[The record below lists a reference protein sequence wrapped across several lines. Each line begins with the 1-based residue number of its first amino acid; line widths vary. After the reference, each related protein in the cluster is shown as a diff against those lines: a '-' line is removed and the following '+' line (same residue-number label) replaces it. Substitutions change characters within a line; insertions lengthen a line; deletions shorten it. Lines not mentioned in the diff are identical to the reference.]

1 MVEFGIN
8 INNREPL
15 LVEEYTVETMLD
27 LGESAETY
35 GFDSV
40 WVGDSLLDRPRL
52 EPISLL
58 GNLAAR
64 TDDVKLGTG
73 CMITPLRNPIQFLQ
87 SWNSLEMMSDGR
99 MVLGACMGPPTPGCR
114 EQYEAVGL
122 DYRKRAKML
131 EEQLEIFKQF
141 WAEGELTYSGDVYEY
156 EDVDFRRGP
165 EIRDLAPVQEDPP
178 ILVVSNPSHHG
189 TASDDVMNRAA
200 WRIVELGDGWMAAGM
215 SDDPDGYEDQWNTIV
230 DYAEENG
237 YDPDDVH
244 TTFQVTMTIDD
255 DKAAAD
261 EKMDEYIQT
270 YYPHLYEG
278 KDPAEWGPSGDA
290 EFLVD
295 WIEEF
300 NERGC
305 DEFIIR
311 FGGQDQRDQL
321 EKFVDEVLPAFD

>member
-15 LVEEYTVETMLD
+15 LVESYTVERMLD
-27 LGESAETY
+27 LGEAAGEN

-73 CMITPLRNPIQFLQ
+73 CMITPLRHPVQFLQ
-87 SWNSLEMMSDGR
+87 AWNSLEMISDGR
-99 MVLGACMGPPTPGCR
+99 MELGACMGPPTPGCK
-114 EQYEAVGL
+114 EQYEVLDL

-141 WAEGELTYSGDVYEY
+141 WREGELNYDGDIYQFD
-156 EDVDFRRGP
+156 DVDFRRGP
-165 EIRDLAPVQEDPP
+165 EIRDLAPVQEEPP
-178 ILVVSNPSHHG
+178 ILVVSNPAHHDSG
-189 TASDDVMNRAA
+189 SDDVINRAA
-200 WRIVELGDGWMAAGM
+200 KRIVELGDGWMAAGL
-215 SDDPDGYEDQWNTIV
+215 SDAPEEYARQWQSIV
-230 DYAEENG
+230 DYAEANG
-237 YDPDDVH
+237 HDPDDVH

-255 DKAAAD
+255 DTDAAD

-270 YYPHLYEG
+270 YYPQLYKG

-290 EFLVD
+290 NDLIE

-300 NERGC
+300 HESGC
-305 DEFIIR
+305 EEFIIR
-311 FGGQDQRDQL
+311 FGGEDQFEQM
-321 EKFVDEVLPAFD
+321 EKFADEVLPAF

>member
-15 LVEEYTVETMLD
+15 LVESYTVDTMMRM
-27 LGESAETY
+27 GERSEEL

-58 GNLAAR
+58 GHLAAQ
-64 TDDVKLGTG
+64 TDDITLGMG

-87 SWNSLEMMSDGR
+87 GWNSLEMLSDGR
-99 MVLGACMGPPTPGCR
+99 MVLGACMGPPTPGCK
-114 EQYEAVGL
+114 EQYEVLDL
-122 DYRKRAKML
+122 DYRKRARMM

-141 WAEGELTYSGDVYEY
+141 WREGELTYDGDIYQY

-165 EIRDLAPVQEDPP
+165 EIRDLEPVQADPP
-178 ILVVSNPSHHG
+178 ILVVSNPAHHDS
-189 TASDDVMNRAA
+189 ASDEVVNRAA
-200 WRIVELGDGWMAAGM
+200 WRICELGDGWMAAGLGHA
-215 SDDPDGYEDQWNTIV
+215 PDEYERQYEAIV
-230 DYAEENG
+230 DYAEEHG
-237 YDPDDVH
+237 TDPADVH

-255 DKAAAD
+255 DTDAAD
-261 EKMDEYIQT
+261 EKMANYIET

-278 KDPAEWGPSGDA
+278 KDPLEWGPSGDA
-290 EFLVD
+290 GDLIE

-300 NERGC
+300 HERGC
-305 DEFIIR
+305 EEFIIR
-311 FGGQDQRDQL
+311 FGGQDQ
-321 EKFVDEVLPAFD
+321 EKQMEQFVEEVLPAFE

>member
-15 LVEEYTVETMLD
+15 LVESYTVEKMMR
-27 LGESAETY
+27 LGAKAEDY

-58 GNLAAR
+58 GHLAAE
-64 TDDVKLGTG
+64 TDEIDLGTG

-87 SWNSLEMMSDGR
+87 AWNSMEMLSDGR
-99 MVLGACMGPPTPGCR
+99 MVLGACMGPPTPGCK
-114 EQYEAVGL
+114 EQYEVLGL
-122 DYRKRAKML
+122 DYRSRATML

-141 WAEGELTYSGDVYEY
+141 WREGELNYEGDIYEFH
-156 EDVDFRRGP
+156 DVDFRRGP

-178 ILVVSNPSHHG
+178 ILVISNPAHHDSG
-189 TASDDVMNRAA
+189 SDDVINRAA
-200 WRIVELGDGWMAAGM
+200 RRIVELGDGWMAAGLGHA
-215 SDDPDGYEDQWNTIV
+215 PDEYARQYQSIV
-230 DYAEENG
+230 DYANEHG
-237 YDPDDVH
+237 HDPDDVH

-255 DKAAAD
+255 DADAAD
-261 EKMDEYIQT
+261 EKMAEYIKT

-278 KDPAEWGPSGDA
+278 KDPLEWGPSGDA
-290 EFLVD
+290 DDLIE

-300 NERGC
+300 HGHGC
-305 DEFIIR
+305 EEFIIR
-311 FGGQDQRDQL
+311 FGGEDQAGQMER
-321 EKFVDEVLPAFD
+321 FVDEVLPAFN

>member
-15 LVEEYTVETMLD
+15 LVESYTVDKMMRM
-27 LGESAETY
+27 GELAEEN

-58 GNLAAR
+58 GHLAR
-64 TDDVKLGTG
+64 GTDEVKLGTG

-87 SWNSLEMMSDGR
+87 AWNSLEMLSDGR
-99 MVLGACMGPPTPGCR
+99 MVLGACMGPPTPGCK

-141 WAEGELTYSGDVYEY
+141 WREGELNYDGDIYQY

-165 EIRDLAPVQEDPP
+165 EVRDLEPVQEDPP
-178 ILVVSNPSHHG
+178 ILVVSNPAHHG
-189 TASDDVMNRAA
+189 TASDEVVNRAA
-200 WRIVELGDGWMAAGM
+200 WRIVELGDGWMAAGLGHA
-215 SDDPDGYEDQWNTIV
+215 PDEYERQIDAIA
-230 DYAEENG
+230 DYANDNG

-255 DKAAAD
+255 DTDAAD
-261 EKMDEYIQT
+261 EKMAEYIET
-270 YYPHLYEG
+270 YYPHLYKG
-278 KDPAEWGPSGDA
+278 KDPLEWGPSGDA
-290 EFLVD
+290 DDLIE
-295 WIEEF
+295 WIEDF
-300 NERGC
+300 NDRGC
-305 DEFIIR
+305 KEFIIR
-311 FGGQDQRDQL
+311 FGGEDQEGQL
-321 EKFVDEVLPAFD
+321 EQFVDEVLPSF